1 MTTDIR
7 FSGIRKRFGSTL
19 ALDDMSFDVP
29 RGSVCAL
36 LGANGAGKS
45 TALRILIGLQLADSG
60 SASVLGMDSRT
71 DGQNI
76 RRRVGYVAD
85 KPALYDWMTVDE
97 IGWFASGFYPAGYIE
112 AYRRRLSDLGI
123 PGGQKIRALSKGN
136 LSKVALAL
144 TLAHRPDVLILD
156 EPTSGLDPLIR
167 REFLESLI
175 DVAAEGRTVLI
186 STHQVSDVERVADR
200 VAILLRGKLVC
211 CEPLDDLKRRLREVV
226 VSGDTPSAAAN
237 IDMPG
242 QVLTERLLE
251 RQRVLLVRDLDEGR
265 LAERL
270 PDSVVAEVRQP
281 DLEEILLALLREDRE
296 GKVVVQAVPDPAA
309 MK

>member
-1 MTTDIR
+1 MMDADIR
-7 FSGIRKRFGSTL
+7 LQGIRKRFGAVV
-19 ALDDMSFDVP
+19 ALDDVSFDVP

-45 TALRILIGLQLADSG
+45 TALRILLGLQDADAG
-60 SASVLGMDSRT
+60 TASVLGMDSRT

-97 IGWFASGFYPAGYIE
+97 IGWFASGFYPAGYLD
-112 AYRRRLSDLGI
+112 AYRRRLLDFGI

-136 LSKVALAL
+136 HSKVALAL

-175 DVAAEGRTVLI
+175 DVAAEGRTVLV

-200 VAILLRGKLVC
+200 VAILLRGQLVC
-211 CEPLDDLKRRLREVV
+211 CEPLDELKRKLREVV
-226 VSGDTPSAAAN
+226 ISGASPSAAAGV
-237 IDMPG
+237 DVPG
-242 QVLTERLLE
+242 QVLTERVLE
-251 RQRVLLVRDLDEGR
+251 RQRVLLVRGLDEQG
-265 LAERL
+265 LAERV
-270 PDSVVAEVRQP
+270 PEGVVAEVRQP
-281 DLEEILLALLREDRE
+281 DLEEILLALLREDRD
-296 GKVVVQAVPDPAA
+296 GKRDAVRTAEPV
-309 MK
+309 KL